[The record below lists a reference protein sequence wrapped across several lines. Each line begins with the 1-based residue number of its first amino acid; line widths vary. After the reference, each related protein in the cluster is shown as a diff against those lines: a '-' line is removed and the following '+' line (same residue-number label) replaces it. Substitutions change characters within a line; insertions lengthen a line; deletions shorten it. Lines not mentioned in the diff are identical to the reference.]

1 MAIAPNTRSIVDVV
15 KELEQEYGYTDNVP
29 QGNQHVTFTDRT
41 GVVEDSH
48 PPRLRFSMQVA
59 CGPDKGR
66 YISDYSSYFASLESN
81 SEKPIEDRRV
91 TTKNIFIRKLGD
103 LVKSVEDPGSLVD
116 AWRTMPTTNL
126 EADNKT
132 IVDSEAAMAD
142 IASALED
149 QDVHVFVVVN
159 ERGTTVRYLKQ
170 GDHRATCT
178 CMVADRA
185 NPFASPKAA

>member
-29 QGNQHVTFTDRT
+29 QGNQHITFTERT

-48 PPRLRFSMQVA
+48 PPRLRLSMQVA
-59 CGPDKGR
+59 CGTDKGR

-81 SEKPIEDRRV
+81 SEKSIEDRRI

-103 LVKSVEDPGSLVD
+103 LVKAVDEPGHLVD
-116 AWRTMPTTNL
+116 AWRTLPTENM
-126 EADNKT
+126 EADSKT
-132 IVDSEAAMAD
+132 MVDSEAAMTD

-149 QDVHVFVVVN
+149 QSAHVFVVVN
-159 ERGTTVRYLKQ
+159 ERGTSVRYLRQ
-170 GDHRATCT
+170 GDHRATCS

-185 NPFASPKAA
+185 NPFASKG

>member
-29 QGNQHVTFTDRT
+29 QGNQHITFTDRT

-48 PPRLRFSMQVA
+48 PPRLRLSMQVV
-59 CGPDKGR
+59 CGPEKGR

-81 SEKPIEDRRV
+81 SEKSIEDRRI
-91 TTKNIFIRKLGD
+91 TTKNIFLRKLGD
-103 LVKSVEDPGSLVD
+103 LVKSVEDPSSLVD
-116 AWRTMPTTNL
+116 AWRAMPTTNI
-126 EADNKT
+126 EADNQT

-159 ERGTTVRYLKQ
+159 ERGTNVRYLKQ

-178 CMVADRA
+178 CMVSDRA
-185 NPFASPKAA
+185 NPFASPKA

>member
-1 MAIAPNTRSIVDVV
+1 MVAQNTRSIVDVV

-29 QGNQHVTFTDRT
+29 QGNQHVVFTDRT

-48 PPRLRFSMQVA
+48 PPRIRFSMQIA
-59 CGPDKGR
+59 CGADKGR
-66 YISDYSSYFASLESN
+66 YISDYSSYFASVESN
-81 SEKPIEDRRV
+81 SEKPIEDRRI

-103 LVKSVEDPGSLVD
+103 LVKAVVEPGSLVD

-132 IVDSEAAMAD
+132 IVDSEAAMTD

-149 QDVHVFVVVN
+149 QDAHVFVTTN
-159 ERGTTVRYLKQ
+159 ERGTQVRYLKQ
-170 GDHRATCT
+170 GAHRATCT

-185 NPFASPKAA
+185 NPFGA

>member
-29 QGNQHVTFTDRT
+29 QGNQHITFTERT

-48 PPRLRFSMQVA
+48 PPRLRLSMQVA
-59 CGPDKGR
+59 CGTDKGR

-81 SEKPIEDRRV
+81 SEKSIEDRRI

-103 LVKSVEDPGSLVD
+103 LVKAVDEPGHLVD
-116 AWRTMPTTNL
+116 AWRTLPTENM
-126 EADNKT
+126 EADSK
-132 IVDSEAAMAD
+132 IMVDSEAAMTD

-149 QDVHVFVVVN
+149 QSAHVFVVVN
-159 ERGTTVRYLKQ
+159 ERGTSVRYLRQ
-170 GDHRATCT
+170 GDHRATCS

-185 NPFASPKAA
+185 NPFASKG

>member
-29 QGNQHVTFTDRT
+29 QGNQHITFTERT

-48 PPRLRFSMQVA
+48 PPRLRLSMQVA
-59 CGPDKGR
+59 CGTDKGR

-81 SEKPIEDRRV
+81 SEKSIEDRRI

-103 LVKSVEDPGSLVD
+103 LVKAVDEPGHLVD
-116 AWRTMPTTNL
+116 AWRSLPTENM
-126 EADNKT
+126 EADSK
-132 IVDSEAAMAD
+132 IMVDSEAAMTD

-149 QDVHVFVVVN
+149 QSAHVFVVVN
-159 ERGTTVRYLKQ
+159 ERGTTVRYLRQ
-170 GDHRATCT
+170 GDHRATCS

-185 NPFASPKAA
+185 NPFASKG

>member
-29 QGNQHVTFTDRT
+29 QGNQHIPFTERT

-48 PPRLRFSMQVA
+48 PPRLRLSMQVA
-59 CGPDKGR
+59 CGTDKGR

-81 SEKPIEDRRV
+81 SEKSIEDRRI

-103 LVKSVEDPGSLVD
+103 LVKAVDEPGHLVD
-116 AWRTMPTTNL
+116 AWRTLPTENM
-126 EADNKT
+126 EADGK
-132 IVDSEAAMAD
+132 IMVDSEAAMTD

-149 QDVHVFVVVN
+149 QSAHVFVVVN
-159 ERGTTVRYLKQ
+159 ERGTTVRYLRQ
-170 GDHRATCT
+170 GDHRATCS

-185 NPFASPKAA
+185 NPFASKG

>member
-1 MAIAPNTRSIVDVV
+1 MAIQPNTRSVVDIV

-29 QGNQHVTFTDRT
+29 QGNQHITFTERT

-48 PPRLRFSMQVA
+48 PPSLRLSMQVA
-59 CGPDKGR
+59 CGTDKGR

-81 SEKPIEDRRV
+81 SEKSIEDRRI

-103 LVKSVEDPGSLVD
+103 MVKAVEEPGHLVD
-116 AWRTMPTTNL
+116 AWRTLPTENM
-126 EADNKT
+126 EADGK
-132 IVDSEAAMAD
+132 IMVDSEAAMTD

-149 QDVHVFVVVN
+149 QSAHVFVVVN
-159 ERGTTVRYLKQ
+159 ERGTTVRYLRQ
-170 GDHRATCT
+170 GDHRATCS

-185 NPFASPKAA
+185 NPFASKG

>member
-1 MAIAPNTRSIVDVV
+1 M
-15 KELEQEYGYTDNVP
+15 
-29 QGNQHVTFTDRT
+29 
-41 GVVEDSH
+41 
-48 PPRLRFSMQVA
+48 
-59 CGPDKGR
+59 
-66 YISDYSSYFASLESN
+66 
-81 SEKPIEDRRV
+81 
-91 TTKNIFIRKLGD
+91 
-103 LVKSVEDPGSLVD
+103 KSVEDPSSLVD

-149 QDVHVFVVVN
+149 QDVHVFVAVN

-185 NPFASPKAA
+185 NPFGA

>member
-29 QGNQHVTFTDRT
+29 QGNQHITFTDRT

-48 PPRLRFSMQVA
+48 PPRLRLSMQVV

-81 SEKPIEDRRV
+81 SEKSIEDRRI
-91 TTKNIFIRKLGD
+91 TTKNIFLRKLGD
-103 LVKSVEDPGSLVD
+103 LVKSVEDPSSLVD
-116 AWRTMPTTNL
+116 AWRTMPTTNI
-126 EADNKT
+126 EVDSET
-132 IVDSEAAMAD
+132 IVDSEAAMTD

-159 ERGTTVRYLKQ
+159 ERGTNVRYLKQ

-178 CMVADRA
+178 CMVSDRA
-185 NPFASPKAA
+185 NPFASPKA

>member
-29 QGNQHVTFTDRT
+29 QGNQHITFTERT

-48 PPRLRFSMQVA
+48 PPRLRLSMQVA
-59 CGPDKGR
+59 CGTDKGR

-81 SEKPIEDRRV
+81 SEKSIEDRRV

-103 LVKSVEDPGSLVD
+103 LVKAVEEPGHLVD
-116 AWRTMPTTNL
+116 AWRTLPTDNM
-126 EADNKT
+126 EADGK
-132 IVDSEAAMAD
+132 IMVDSEAAMTD

-149 QDVHVFVVVN
+149 QSAHVFVVVN
-159 ERGTTVRYLKQ
+159 ERGTTVRYLRQ
-170 GDHRATCT
+170 GDHRATCS

-185 NPFASPKAA
+185 NPFASKG

>member
-1 MAIAPNTRSIVDVV
+1 MAIQPNTRSVVDIV

-29 QGNQHVTFTDRT
+29 QGNQHITFTERT

-48 PPRLRFSMQVA
+48 PPRLRLSMQVA
-59 CGPDKGR
+59 CGTDKGR

-81 SEKPIEDRRV
+81 SEKSIEDRRI

-103 LVKSVEDPGSLVD
+103 LVKAVDEPGHLVD
-116 AWRTMPTTNL
+116 AWRTLPTDNM
-126 EADNKT
+126 EADGK
-132 IVDSEAAMAD
+132 IMVDSEAAMTD

-149 QDVHVFVVVN
+149 QSAHVFVVVN
-159 ERGTTVRYLKQ
+159 ERGTTVRYLRQ
-170 GDHRATCT
+170 GDHRATCS

-185 NPFASPKAA
+185 NPFASKG

>member
-29 QGNQHVTFTDRT
+29 QGNQHITFTERT

-48 PPRLRFSMQVA
+48 PPRLRLSMQVA
-59 CGPDKGR
+59 CGTDKGR

-81 SEKPIEDRRV
+81 SEKSIEDRRI

-103 LVKSVEDPGSLVD
+103 LVKAVDEPGHLVD
-116 AWRTMPTTNL
+116 AWRTLPTENM
-126 EADNKT
+126 EADSK
-132 IVDSEAAMAD
+132 IMVDSEAAMTD

-149 QDVHVFVVVN
+149 QSAHVFVVVN
-159 ERGTTVRYLKQ
+159 ERGTTVRYLRQ
-170 GDHRATCT
+170 GDHRATCS

-185 NPFASPKAA
+185 NPFASKG

>member
-29 QGNQHVTFTDRT
+29 QGNQHITFTERT

-48 PPRLRFSMQVA
+48 PPRLRLSMQVA
-59 CGPDKGR
+59 CGTDKGR

-81 SEKPIEDRRV
+81 SEKSIEDRRI

-103 LVKSVEDPGSLVD
+103 LVKAVDEPGHLVD
-116 AWRTMPTTNL
+116 AWRTLPTENM
-126 EADNKT
+126 EADSKT
-132 IVDSEAAMAD
+132 MVDSEAAMTD

-149 QDVHVFVVVN
+149 QSAHVFGVVN
-159 ERGTTVRYLKQ
+159 ERGTTVRYLRQ
-170 GDHRATCT
+170 GDHRATCS

-185 NPFASPKAA
+185 NPFASKG

>member
-1 MAIAPNTRSIVDVV
+1 MAIQPNTRSVVDIV

-29 QGNQHVTFTDRT
+29 QGNQHITFTERT

-48 PPRLRFSMQVA
+48 PPRLRLSMQVA
-59 CGPDKGR
+59 CGTDKGR

-81 SEKPIEDRRV
+81 SEKSIEDRRI

-103 LVKSVEDPGSLVD
+103 LVKAVDEPGHLVD
-116 AWRTMPTTNL
+116 AWRSLPTENM
-126 EADNKT
+126 EADSKT
-132 IVDSEAAMAD
+132 MVDSEAAMTD

-149 QDVHVFVVVN
+149 QSAHVFVVVN

-170 GDHRATCT
+170 GDHRATCS

-185 NPFASPKAA
+185 NPFASKG

>member
-29 QGNQHVTFTDRT
+29 QGNQHITFTDRT

-48 PPRLRFSMQVA
+48 PPRLRLSMQVV
-59 CGPDKGR
+59 CGPEKGR

-81 SEKPIEDRRV
+81 SEKSVEDRRI
-91 TTKNIFIRKLGD
+91 TTKNIFLRKLGD
-103 LVKSVEDPGSLVD
+103 LVKSVGDPSSLVD
-116 AWRTMPTTNL
+116 AWRTMPTTNI
-126 EADNKT
+126 EADSQT
-132 IVDSEAAMAD
+132 IVDSGAAMTD

-159 ERGTTVRYLKQ
+159 ERGSNVRYLKQ

-185 NPFASPKAA
+185 NPFASPKA

>member
-29 QGNQHVTFTDRT
+29 QGNQHITFTERT

-48 PPRLRFSMQVA
+48 PPRLRLSMQVA
-59 CGPDKGR
+59 CGTDKGR

-81 SEKPIEDRRV
+81 SEKSIEDRRI

-103 LVKSVEDPGSLVD
+103 LVKAVDEPGHLVD
-116 AWRTMPTTNL
+116 AWRTLPTENM
-126 EADNKT
+126 EADSKT
-132 IVDSEAAMAD
+132 MVDSEAAMTD

-149 QDVHVFVVVN
+149 QSAHVFVVVN
-159 ERGTTVRYLKQ
+159 ERGTTVRYLRQ
-170 GDHRATCT
+170 GDHRATCS

-185 NPFASPKAA
+185 NPFASKG

>member
-29 QGNQHVTFTDRT
+29 QGNQHITFTERT

-48 PPRLRFSMQVA
+48 PPRLRVSMQVA
-59 CGPDKGR
+59 CGTDKGR

-81 SEKPIEDRRV
+81 SEKSIEDRRI

-103 LVKSVEDPGSLVD
+103 LVKAVDEPGHLVD
-116 AWRTMPTTNL
+116 AWRTLPTENM
-126 EADNKT
+126 EADSKT
-132 IVDSEAAMAD
+132 MVDSEAAMTD

-149 QDVHVFVVVN
+149 QSAHVFVVVN
-159 ERGTTVRYLKQ
+159 ERGTTVRYLRQ
-170 GDHRATCT
+170 GDHRATCS

-185 NPFASPKAA
+185 NPFASKG

>member
-29 QGNQHVTFTDRT
+29 QGNQHITFTERT

-48 PPRLRFSMQVA
+48 PPRLRLSMQVA
-59 CGPDKGR
+59 CGTDKGR

-81 SEKPIEDRRV
+81 SEKSIEDRRI

-103 LVKSVEDPGSLVD
+103 LVKAGDEPGHLVD
-116 AWRTMPTTNL
+116 AWRTLPTENM
-126 EADNKT
+126 EADSKT
-132 IVDSEAAMAD
+132 MVDSEAAMTD

-149 QDVHVFVVVN
+149 QSAHVFVVVN
-159 ERGTTVRYLKQ
+159 ERGTTVRYLRQ
-170 GDHRATCT
+170 GDHRATCS

-185 NPFASPKAA
+185 NPFASKG

>member
-1 MAIAPNTRSIVDVV
+1 MVTQNTRSIVDVV
-15 KELEQEYGYTDNVP
+15 KELEQEYGYSDSVP
-29 QGNQHVTFTDRT
+29 QGNQHIVFTDRT

-48 PPRLRFSMQVA
+48 PPRLRLSMQVA
-59 CGPDKGR
+59 CGTDKGR

-103 LVKSVEDPGSLVD
+103 LVKSVEDPSSLVD

-126 EADNKT
+126 EGDNKT
-132 IVDSEAAMAD
+132 IVDSEAAMSD

-149 QDVHVFVVVN
+149 QDVHVFVAVN

-185 NPFASPKAA
+185 NPFGA

>member
-29 QGNQHVTFTDRT
+29 QGNQHITFTERT

-48 PPRLRFSMQVA
+48 PPRLRLSMQVA
-59 CGPDKGR
+59 CGTDKGR

-81 SEKPIEDRRV
+81 SEKSIEDRRI

-103 LVKSVEDPGSLVD
+103 LVKAVDEPGHLVD
-116 AWRTMPTTNL
+116 AWRTLPTENM
-126 EADNKT
+126 EADGK
-132 IVDSEAAMAD
+132 IMVDSEAAMTD

-149 QDVHVFVVVN
+149 QSAHVFVVVN
-159 ERGTTVRYLKQ
+159 ERGTTVRYLRQ
-170 GDHRATCT
+170 GDHRATCS

-185 NPFASPKAA
+185 NPFASKG

>member
-29 QGNQHVTFTDRT
+29 QGNQHITFTERT

-48 PPRLRFSMQVA
+48 PPRLRLSMQVA

-81 SEKPIEDRRV
+81 SEKSIEDRRI

-103 LVKSVEDPGSLVD
+103 LVKAVDEPGHLVD
-116 AWRTMPTTNL
+116 AWRSLPTENM
-126 EADNKT
+126 EADGK
-132 IVDSEAAMAD
+132 IMVDSEAAMTD

-149 QDVHVFVVVN
+149 QSAHVFVVVN
-159 ERGTTVRYLKQ
+159 ERGTTVRYMKQ
-170 GDHRATCT
+170 GDHRATCN

-185 NPFASPKAA
+185 NPFASPKA

>member
-1 MAIAPNTRSIVDVV
+1 MAIQPNTRSVVDIV

-29 QGNQHVTFTDRT
+29 QGNQHITFTERT

-48 PPRLRFSMQVA
+48 PPRLRLSMQVA
-59 CGPDKGR
+59 CGTDKGR

-81 SEKPIEDRRV
+81 SEKSIEDRRI

-103 LVKSVEDPGSLVD
+103 LVKAVDEPGHLVD
-116 AWRTMPTTNL
+116 AWRTLPTENM
-126 EADNKT
+126 EADSK
-132 IVDSEAAMAD
+132 IMVDSEAAMTD

-149 QDVHVFVVVN
+149 QSAHVFVVVN
-159 ERGTTVRYLKQ
+159 ERGTTVRYLRQ
-170 GDHRATCT
+170 GDHRATCS

-185 NPFASPKAA
+185 NPFASKG

>member
-29 QGNQHVTFTDRT
+29 QGNQHITFTERT

-48 PPRLRFSMQVA
+48 PPRLRLSMQVA
-59 CGPDKGR
+59 CGTDKGR

-81 SEKPIEDRRV
+81 SEKSIEDRRI

-103 LVKSVEDPGSLVD
+103 LVKAVEEPGHLVD
-116 AWRTMPTTNL
+116 AWRSLPTENM
-126 EADNKT
+126 EADGK
-132 IVDSEAAMAD
+132 IMVDSEAAMTD

-149 QDVHVFVVVN
+149 QSAHVFVVVN
-159 ERGTTVRYLKQ
+159 ERGTTVRYLRQ
-170 GDHRATCT
+170 GDHRATCS

-185 NPFASPKAA
+185 NPFASKG

>member
-29 QGNQHVTFTDRT
+29 QGNQHITFTERT

-48 PPRLRFSMQVA
+48 PPRLRLSMQVA
-59 CGPDKGR
+59 CGTDKGR

-81 SEKPIEDRRV
+81 SEKSIEDRRI

-103 LVKSVEDPGSLVD
+103 LVKAVDEPGHLVD
-116 AWRTMPTTNL
+116 AWRTLPTNNM
-126 EADNKT
+126 EADGK
-132 IVDSEAAMAD
+132 IMVDSEAAMTD

-149 QDVHVFVVVN
+149 QSAHVFVVVN
-159 ERGTTVRYLKQ
+159 ERGTTVRYLRQ
-170 GDHRATCT
+170 GDHRATCS

-185 NPFASPKAA
+185 NPFASKG

>member
-1 MAIAPNTRSIVDVV
+1 MAIQPNTRSVVDIV

-29 QGNQHVTFTDRT
+29 QGNQHITFTERT

-48 PPRLRFSMQVA
+48 PPRLRLSMQVA
-59 CGPDKGR
+59 CGTDKGR

-81 SEKPIEDRRV
+81 SEKSIEDRRI

-103 LVKSVEDPGSLVD
+103 LVKAVDEPGHLVD
-116 AWRTMPTTNL
+116 AWRTLPTENM
-126 EADNKT
+126 EADSKT
-132 IVDSEAAMAD
+132 MVDSEAAMTD

-149 QDVHVFVVVN
+149 QSAHVFVVVN
-159 ERGTTVRYLKQ
+159 ERGTTVRYLRQ
-170 GDHRATCT
+170 GDHRATCS

-185 NPFASPKAA
+185 NPFASKG

>member
-29 QGNQHVTFTDRT
+29 QGNQHITFTERT

-48 PPRLRFSMQVA
+48 PPRLRLSMQVA
-59 CGPDKGR
+59 CGTDKGR

-81 SEKPIEDRRV
+81 SEKSIEDRRI

-103 LVKSVEDPGSLVD
+103 LVKAVDEPGHLVD
-116 AWRTMPTTNL
+116 AWRTLPTENM
-126 EADNKT
+126 EADSKPM
-132 IVDSEAAMAD
+132 VDSEAAMTD

-149 QDVHVFVVVN
+149 QSAHVFVVVN

-170 GDHRATCT
+170 GDHRATCS

-185 NPFASPKAA
+185 NPFASKG

>member
-1 MAIAPNTRSIVDVV
+1 MAISPNTRSIVDVV

-29 QGNQHVTFTDRT
+29 QGNQHITFTERT

-48 PPRLRFSMQVA
+48 PPRLRLSMQVA
-59 CGPDKGR
+59 CGTDKGR

-81 SEKPIEDRRV
+81 SEKSIEDRRI

-103 LVKSVEDPGSLVD
+103 LVKAVDEPGHLVD
-116 AWRTMPTTNL
+116 AWRTLPTENM
-126 EADNKT
+126 EADSK
-132 IVDSEAAMAD
+132 IMVDSEAAMTD

-149 QDVHVFVVVN
+149 QSAHVFVVVN
-159 ERGTTVRYLKQ
+159 ERGTTVRYLRQ
-170 GDHRATCT
+170 GDHRATCS

-185 NPFASPKAA
+185 NPFASKG